1 MNDGWSR
8 GASAAVVAVKTRR
21 GRRVPIKNHADCG
34 PGFDT
39 IASRANLT
47 AQKGPAMKRSP
58 MFFAAVVAA
67 VFFSGCAEKGDKAIA
82 YADGLGEDWTP
93 AAPKQMRIACEN
105 YFTRDV
111 VVQADAPGVHYEM
124 TVGPIRKRYMI
135 VPEAKYEIKA
145 YTEERSTGLMH
156 LYVNA
161 NDKNGAKGLH
171 VKIRP

>member
-1 MNDGWSR
+1 M
-8 GASAAVVAVKTRR
+8 RR
-21 GRRVPIKNHADCG
+21 SSLI
-34 PGFDT
+34 
-39 IASRANLT
+39 L
-47 AQKGPAMKRSP
+47 
-58 MFFAAVVAA
+58 FAALAA
-67 VFFSGCAEKGDKAIA
+67 ALFSGCAEKGDKAIA
-82 YADGLGEDWTP
+82 YGDGLGQDWKP
-93 AAPKQMRIACEN
+93 AAAGQMRIACEN

-145 YTEERSTGLMH
+145 FTEERSTGLMH

-161 NDKNGAKGLH
+161 DDRNGAKGLH